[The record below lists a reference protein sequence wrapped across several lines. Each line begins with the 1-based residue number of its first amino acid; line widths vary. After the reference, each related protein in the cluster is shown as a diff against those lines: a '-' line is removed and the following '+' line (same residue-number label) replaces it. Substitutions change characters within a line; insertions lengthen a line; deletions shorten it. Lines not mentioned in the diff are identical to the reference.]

1 MNYTFTL
8 LSSSDSIGDT
18 LSAINQNYNNL
29 ENWITNIQLSADN
42 FWKPFAEFY
51 KGFTL
56 ELKPNIKKSNDLLGN
71 WKSVSSTVETNS
83 AKWIEPLIFY
93 YPYII
98 NTSEQATNSNSGVIS
113 TTITQTKLI
122 EITRWLNA
130 NFPVIENNIISYV
143 ENQELVLHLFL
154 KSVRLDDDKYQISDS
169 TVCSTSDT
177 IASGPCTITL
187 TGTVTDCN
195 KSNYNCG
202 GSHSCTVSQKV
213 VCAFPN
219 GAKNNNRNITA
230 NLNYS
235 FRDEY
240 EQDEILRLV
249 FAVSNCSWIY
259 KSKL

>member
-8 LSSSDSIGDT
+8 LTSSDSIGDT

-51 KGFTL
+51 KGFTI
-56 ELKPNIKKSNDLLGN
+56 ELKPNIKKSNDSLDK

-98 NTSEQATNSNSGVIS
+98 NTNEQTTINVNGVVS
-113 TTITQTKLI
+113 TTITQSKLT
-122 EITRWLNA
+122 EITRWLNI

-154 KSVRLDDDKYQISDS
+154 KTVRVDFDRYQVSDS
-169 TVCSTSDT
+169 TICSTSDT
-177 IASGPCTITL
+177 IASGPCTIRL
-187 TGTVTDCN
+187 SGNVSGCN
-195 KSNYNCG
+195 KSSYNCG
-202 GSHSCTVSQKV
+202 GSHTCTISQRV
-213 VCAFPN
+213 GCTFPN
-219 GAKNNNRNITA
+219 GAKNNSRSITA

-235 FRDEY
+235 FNDEH
-240 EQDEILRLV
+240 EQEDILRLS
-249 FAVSNCSWIY
+249 FTVSNCSWVY